1 MKITVKN
8 ASKEIKGSAILNDVN
23 LELLGGKIYGLQG
36 PNGSGK
42 TMLIRLIAGLIRPTS
57 GTICIDG
64 NQLGKVMDF
73 PDSMGLLIENPAFI
87 PGYTGAKNLELLAS
101 IQMNIGTQE
110 IRKALCTVGLDPN
123 DQRKY
128 RKYSLGMKQR
138 LGIAAAIME
147 NPMLILLDEPFNALD
162 EQGVAQMRQV
172 IMEQRDRGALIVVAC
187 HDAHILESMSD
198 EIYSICEGTVR
209 KKESIASQ

>member
-1 MKITVKN
+1 
-8 ASKEIKGSAILNDVN
+8 
-23 LELLGGKIYGLQG
+23 
-36 PNGSGK
+36 
-42 TMLIRLIAGLIRPTS
+42 
-57 GTICIDG
+57 
-64 NQLGKVMDF
+64 
-73 PDSMGLLIENPAFI
+73 
-87 PGYTGAKNLELLAS
+87 
-101 IQMNIGTQE
+101 MNIGTQE

>member
-8 ASKEIKGSAILNDVN
+8 ASKEIKGSTILNDVN
-23 LELLGGKIYGLQG
+23 LELLSGKIYGLQG

-57 GTICIDG
+57 GTIYIDG
-64 NQLGKVMDF
+64 NQLGKTMDF
-73 PDSMGLLIENPAFI
+73 PDSMGLLIENPAFL
-87 PGYTGAKNLELLAS
+87 PGYTGAENLELLAS
-101 IQMNIGTQE
+101 IQMNIGSQE

-162 EQGVAQMRQV
+162 EQGVVQMRQV
-172 IMEQRDRGALIVVAC
+172 IMEQRDRGALIVIAC
-187 HDAHILESMSD
+187 HDAYILESMSD
-198 EIYSICEGTVR
+198 EIYCVSEGAVR
-209 KKESIASQ
+209 KKESYASQ